1 MNTVKFSGVSR
12 AMLAVGALLLCG
24 SAWSADPA
32 PAASASQAAPSKEM
46 REKMAAVHEQ
56 MATCLRSEKAFDE
69 CRKQMMQSCR
79 QTVGSQSCP
88 MMGMGMGSG
97 MGHGHTQPAPGS
109 SPK

>member
-1 MNTVKFSGVSR
+1 MKTVKSFGVSR
-12 AMLAVGALLLCG
+12 AMLAVGALLLCA

-32 PAASASQAAPSKEM
+32 PATSGAQAAPSKEM
-46 REKMAAVHEQ
+46 RAKMAAVHEQ
-56 MATCLRSEKAFDE
+56 MAACLRSDKAFAE
-69 CRKQMMQSCR
+69 CRKEMMQSCQ

-88 MMGMGMGSG
+88 MMGMGMGPG